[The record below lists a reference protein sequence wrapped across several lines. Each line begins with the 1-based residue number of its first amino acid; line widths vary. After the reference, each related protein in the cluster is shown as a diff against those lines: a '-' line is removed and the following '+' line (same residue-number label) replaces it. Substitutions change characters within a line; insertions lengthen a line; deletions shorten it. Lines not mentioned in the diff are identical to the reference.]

1 MFLRPKCNYAGKIVY
16 QIMKHINHSHKYTI
30 LVVLISSILVGCNS
44 DGPEIEQPEKIY
56 YDQAQKR
63 MNAKNYYGAIESLE
77 AIENRYPFGK
87 YAEQAQVEL
96 IYAHFMNSET
106 EASHTAAEKFIRLHP
121 RHPNIDYAYF
131 MKGLSSYTR
140 DREFL
145 NRVSD
150 TDLSN
155 RDISGAKESF
165 AELTEFL
172 TRFPDSQYAPYAK
185 QRNVYLRNMI
195 AKNELAAADYYL
207 TIDAYVAALRRANYV
222 IENIPNSSENYRAL
236 KVLETSYKALG
247 YSELLN
253 DLRVVI
259 NINYPDEESKQS
271 SRQRSWSWNFLSD
284 SRPERSN

>member
-222 IENIPNSSENYRAL
+222 LENIPNSSENYRAL

-271 SRQRSWSWNFLSD
+271 SRQRSWSWNFLSN